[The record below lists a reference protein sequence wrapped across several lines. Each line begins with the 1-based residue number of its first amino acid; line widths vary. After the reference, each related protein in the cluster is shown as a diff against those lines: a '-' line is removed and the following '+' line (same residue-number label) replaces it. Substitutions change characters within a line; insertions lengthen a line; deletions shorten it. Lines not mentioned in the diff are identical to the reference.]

1 MLILLEFRSEGV
13 EVEEMAS
20 QTVQTRR
27 WTVKEYDRMVAA
39 GVFHPE
45 ERLELLQGEIIPM
58 TPQGSGH
65 AAGVRL
71 LEEALRKVFTAG
83 FDVRTQM
90 PLALEPDSEP
100 EPDVAVVVGAPRD
113 YRNDHPRRAVLVAEV
128 ADGTLPYDRERKAL
142 IYAQA
147 GIQEYWILNLVDR
160 CLEIH
165 RDPSPVGSAASGYRS
180 ICVAQA
186 TETVSPLARPDVS
199 ISMSDLLP

>member
-1 MLILLEFRSEGV
+1 
-13 EVEEMAS
+13 
-20 QTVQTRR
+20 VQ
-27 WTVKEYDRMVAA
+27 EYDRMVAA

-65 AAGVRL
+65 AAAVRL

-113 YRNDHPRRAVLVAEV
+113 YRDEHPRSAILVAEV
-128 ADGTLPYDRERKAL
+128 ADSTLLYDRERKAL
-142 IYAQA
+142 IYARA
-147 GIQEYWILNLVDR
+147 GIQEYWLLNLVDR
-160 CLEIH
+160 CLEIY
-165 RDPSPVGSAASGYRS
+165 RDPAPVGAAAPGYRS
-180 ICVAQA
+180 IRVARA
-186 TETVSPLARPDVS
+186 DETIAPLARPEVS
-199 ISMSDLLP
+199 ISVSDLLP